1 MGNEEAIGFRHRES
15 QTLYLSP
22 LFRIDRPQYAKIHIG
37 LFIAALEDA
46 IDRAKQS
53 GDKSDRP
60 NSGPTNGTAGM
71 VRLTAAKNE
80 RKRRPQERRIQ
91 KERILLETSKNLVQD
106 KTDIYRLTNE
116 QLNRQL
122 DYHRDAEKHLP
133 NILL

>member
-22 LFRIDRPQYAKIHIG
+22 LFRIDQPQYAKIHIG

-53 GDKSDRP
+53 GDKGDRP

-71 VRLTAAKNE
+71 VRLKAAKN
-80 RKRRPQERRIQ
+80 RV
-91 KERILLETSKNLVQD
+91 VQSAHL
-106 KTDIYRLTNE
+106 RL
-116 QLNRQL
+116 
-122 DYHRDAEKHLP
+122 
-133 NILL
+133 I